1 MIPVLAKPKPQYSL
15 NCLRLDPEAGLRSPA
30 AHAPLEARPL
40 PAYVRGPAGQ
50 RRGGA
55 CESLVVAAVMAVMSG
70 SVRLQRCMV
79 SPAGRH
85 SASLIFLHGS
95 GGLQFSVP
103 VTAAW
108 ETPPPRSVPPV
119 LP

>member
-15 NCLRLDPEAGLRSPA
+15 NCLRLDPEAGLRSAA

-55 CESLVVAAVMAVMSG
+55 CESLVVAAVMAAMSG
-70 SVRLQRCMV
+70 SVRVQRCMV

-95 GGLQFSVP
+95 AITLLDQ
-103 VTAAW
+103 
-108 ETPPPRSVPPV
+108 V
-119 LP
+119 LLGE